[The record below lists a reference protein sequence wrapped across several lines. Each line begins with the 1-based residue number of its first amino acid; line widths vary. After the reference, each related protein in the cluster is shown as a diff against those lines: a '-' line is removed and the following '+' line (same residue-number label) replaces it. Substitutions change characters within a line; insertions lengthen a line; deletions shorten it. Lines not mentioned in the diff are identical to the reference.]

1 MDEFLLRRKTRS
13 QRGFTLLET
22 LIAITIL
29 SVGLLAMAALMSK
42 TSQSSNS
49 SRYLSMQS
57 LLASEKL
64 DDLTGR
70 SALDPDIAVPTGA
83 SSGSLT
89 TDASQ
94 TVTVS
99 GVSSPVTYYDQMDI
113 SNGNGAIT
121 ELLTTVDSTG
131 NVVYETI
138 VHNPDG
144 TVTETNSTTPPTT
157 PVGTSD
163 TLGFH
168 RRWVI
173 EKDVPTVGVK
183 RITVQ
188 VSVLTQPPVPAFQMS
203 TIRACTNQNPCQ

>member
-1 MDEFLLRRKTRS
+1 MDELLLRRKYRH

-29 SVGLLAMAALMSK
+29 SVGLLGMAALMAK
-42 TSQSSNS
+42 TTAGASS
-49 SRYLSMQS
+49 SRYLSTQS

-64 DDLTGR
+64 DELTGR
-70 SALDPDIAVPTGA
+70 SSLDPDIAVPNGTT
-83 SSGSLT
+83 SGSLT

-94 TVTVS
+94 SVTLS
-99 GVSSPVTYYDQMDI
+99 GATSNVNYYDQMDI

-121 ELLTTVDSTG
+121 ELLTTVDSAG
-131 NVVYETI
+131 QVVYETI

-144 TVTETNSTTPPTT
+144 TVTETNSNTPPAT

-163 TLGFH
+163 TLAFH

-173 EKDVPTVGVK
+173 ENDVPIVGVK
-183 RITVQ
+183 RITVV
-188 VSVLTQPPVPAFQMS
+188 VSVLTQPPVPDFQMS
-203 TIRACTNQNPCQ
+203 TIRPCMNGPCQ